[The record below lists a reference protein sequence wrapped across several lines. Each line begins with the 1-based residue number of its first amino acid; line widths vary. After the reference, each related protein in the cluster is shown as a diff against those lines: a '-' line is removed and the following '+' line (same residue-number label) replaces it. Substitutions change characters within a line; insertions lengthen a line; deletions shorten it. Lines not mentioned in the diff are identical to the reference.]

1 MNYFYISRNIFN
13 LIIII
18 IQIQF
23 VIPSNEIFATTYY
36 IDATNGNDNNSGLS
50 PSSAWQSINKVN
62 NFSFAS
68 GDVIA
73 FNRGQ
78 TFTGYTL
85 TPPPTPS
92 GTNNCYLTFTSY
104 GTGNF
109 PVIDGQGT
117 RPAASFLNLDY
128 LKFNKIKFYNGDSD
142 TPFNSYGSHYME
154 IDSCIFD
161 AGFSHT
167 AAYIGH
173 AFYLILRNNVFENGT
188 DTQHGLYLGGG
199 GHQLI
204 EYNKFINNDG
214 DGIHTNVN
222 VDTHTRIIHPIIRY
236 NWFENNSQSY
246 QDQASDSAEIYGN
259 VIINKLN
266 GWGPAMAIS
275 YESGYNDLAAANGMI
290 YNNTIIVHNVNAS
303 SNTGIYFY
311 GIPQIDGWIVKN
323 NIIYLADASGGYFI
337 YQQSGGG
344 TNLTFDNNLYYNS
357 SGTPQWYL
365 RGTSYISFSNWQS
378 AGYDANGKYAD
389 PLFSNF
395 SNNDFELTTGSPAIN
410 EGQNVVG
417 LTRDILSN
425 PIIGNPDAG
434 TYEYEGQNSSS
445 IKLNASVILAGCY
458 ANGTMSTNLLSRGFL
473 PQNQP
478 YITAPWNYNGS
489 ESLTNLPSSTVDWI
503 LIELR
508 SDSSASTMIAR
519 RTALLKSNGSIVD
532 LDGTSPVLFNNV
544 PPGDYYIVIYHRNHL
559 SVMSANKVTF
569 TSNITYYNF
578 TDSQLKAY
586 GTNPMENLGNGL
598 FGLYP
603 GDGNA
608 DGIISQSDITSVWL
622 PQFLTG
628 IDGYQY
634 ADFNLDGAVT
644 ASDNHI
650 YWLLDEGLS
659 SQVPK

>member
-1 MNYFYISRNIFN
+1 MKMIKMFKYMIL
-13 LIIII
+13 LITITV
-18 IQIQF
+18 QL
-23 VIPSNEIFATTYY
+23 SFATTYY
-36 IDATNGNDNNSGLS
+36 VDAVNGNDNNSGLS

-344 TNLTFDNNLYYNS
+344 TNLTFDNNLYYSS

-365 RGTSYISFSNWQS
+365 GGINYISFTNWKN
-378 AGYDANGKYAD
+378 AGYDANGIYAN
-389 PLFSNF
+389 PLFENF
-395 SNNDFELTTGSPAIN
+395 TNNDFRLLSGSQAIN
-410 EGQNVVG
+410 LGTNLG
-417 LTRDILSN
+417 LVADFA
-425 PIIGNPDAG
+425 GNSVPPFKPDAG
-434 TYEYEGQNSSS
+434 AFEHPYIQTNIKLFLGGPFNNGGMTTYLNSQNLIPLSQPYSSS
-445 IKLNASVILAGCY
+445 IWKYS
-458 ANGTMSTNLLSRGFL
+458 
-473 PQNQP
+473 
-478 YITAPWNYNGS
+478 GS
-489 ESLTNLPSSTVDWI
+489 ESVQSIPSNIVDWI
-503 LIELR
+503 LVELR
-508 SDSSASTMIAR
+508 AGTASNTVISR
-519 RTALLKSNGSIVD
+519 RAAFIKNDGTIVD
-532 LDGTSPVLFNNV
+532 LDGNSPLRFDFINN
-544 PPGDYYIVIYHRNHL
+544 GNYYLVIRHRNHL
-559 SVMSANKVTF
+559 AIMSSVPVTLSSSSSLYDF
-569 TSNITYYNF
+569 TT
-578 TDSQLKAY
+578 SQSKAY
-586 GTNPMENLGNGL
+586 GVNPMSSLGSGIY
-598 FGLYP
+598 GMHSGD
-603 GDGNA
+603 GDGNG
-608 DGIISQSDITSVWL
+608 GISSIDRNNIWRVENGNIGYL
-622 PQFLTG
+622 PGDYDLSGGVNSTDLNLCWRVNNGTLT
-628 IDGYQY
+628 
-634 ADFNLDGAVT
+634 
-644 ASDNHI
+644 
-650 YWLLDEGLS
+650 
-659 SQVPK
+659 QVP